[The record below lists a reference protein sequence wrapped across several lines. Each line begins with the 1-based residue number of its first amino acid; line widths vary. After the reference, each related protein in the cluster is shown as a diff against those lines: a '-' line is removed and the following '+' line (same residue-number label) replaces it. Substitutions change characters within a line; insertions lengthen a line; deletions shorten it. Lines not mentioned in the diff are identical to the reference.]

1 MSSIELFG
9 TLTSPYVRRV
19 RILLKELG
27 RDYRWVD
34 TAEPQGQALM
44 RDLNPLWKIPTLR
57 LDGRVVFDSAV
68 ILRVLLR
75 EFGHMHLAAYDFEDV
90 EVSQV
95 LTATDGALDA
105 LINAFYLKKEGVSG
119 ETPYLQKQAGRAEA
133 ALGWL
138 EGKIRGPYLTRNH
151 RFGFPEIGLI
161 TALEWMTFRQVF
173 PVDQHPKLVDFLKQH
188 EARES
193 VVGTRPPAS

>member
-34 TAEPQGQALM
+34 TAQAEGQALM
-44 RDLNPLWKIPTLR
+44 RDLNPLWKVPTLR
-57 LDGRVVFDSAV
+57 LDGRVIFDSTV
-68 ILRVLLR
+68 ILPVLMR
-75 EFGHMHLAAYDFEDV
+75 EFGHAHMAAHDSNDV

-119 ETPYLQKQAGRAEA
+119 ETPYLQKQAGRAQA
-133 ALGWL
+133 ALAWL
-138 EGKIRGPYLTRNH
+138 EGKIRGPYLTRTH
-151 RFGFPEIGLI
+151 RFGLPEIGLV
-161 TALEWMTFRQVF
+161 TALEWMRFRQVF
-173 PVDQHPKLVDFLKQH
+173 PVEERPKLVDFLKQH
-188 EARES
+188 DARES
-193 VVGTRPPAS
+193 VFSTKPPAG